1 MNYTPQGA
9 PLCHNCHHVLPNRHI
24 SKVPSQFYSNQ
35 MKTIKPTEDIFETVA
50 NQKLTNFIGNVSGGA
65 VSIEELVKM
74 VVSAVKETGVL
85 NKIEKKNNKETP
97 ATILQRKRQQVNFL
111 TFFNITCSILIT
123 GHFLI

>member
-1 MNYTPQGA
+1 MNCTPQGA

-24 SKVPSQFYSNQ
+24 SRVPSQFYPNQ
-35 MKTIKPTEDIFETVA
+35 MKTIKPTEGIFETVA

-85 NKIEKKNNKETP
+85 NKNEKKNNKEETP
-97 ATILQRKRQQVNFL
+97 ATILQRKRQQVNIL
-111 TFFNITCSILIT
+111 TFFNIACSIFMT
-123 GHFLI
+123 GHF